1 MGLGASSAD
10 DFPSVLPVRPRP
22 VGPRRVRVV
31 RPTRCARRP
40 ATGRKAG
47 EGEQNLRAKR
57 TKVAVPGL
65 PDPLECLS
73 SDRAALTDAYKAGLI
88 VAWKRDAERGY
99 RLTFGD
105 RRDEYVEV
113 TKLTRYLERL
123 NGAS

>member
-1 MGLGASSAD
+1 L
-10 DFPSVLPVRPRP
+10 RP
-22 VGPRRVRVV
+22 
-31 RPTRCARRP
+31 
-40 ATGRKAG
+40 
-47 EGEQNLRAKR
+47 KR
-57 TKVAVPGL
+57 TKDVLPAP
-65 PDPLECLS
+65 PDPVECS
-73 SDRAALTDAYKAGLI
+73 TSDRALLTDAYKAGLI